1 MCVCVCVTSTGL
13 EDVTGHTEALN
24 FISLHDSNWAIS
36 LLNSEIS
43 MMRKAVLHNCK
54 ALDTLQH
61 LREISVLQFKVN
73 AVFSFLKIL

>member
-13 EDVTGHTEALN
+13 EDVTDHTEALN
-24 FISLHDSNWAIS
+24 FISLHESNWAIS

-54 ALDTLQH
+54 TLDTLQH
-61 LREISVLQFKVN
+61 LREISVL
-73 AVFSFLKIL
+73 

>member
-1 MCVCVCVTSTGL
+1 MYVCVTSLGL
-13 EDVTGHTEALN
+13 EDVIGHIEALN
-24 FISLHDSNWAIS
+24 FISLHESNWAIS

-61 LREISVLQFKVN
+61 LG
-73 AVFSFLKIL
+73 KIPVV